1 MFAVVGLGNPG
12 RNYSGTRHNV
22 GFDTVE
28 LLANRN
34 NINLNKIK
42 FKSIYGEGIIG
53 GKKVILLKP
62 QTYMNNSGM
71 AVLDVYNYYKMPLEN
86 ILVIVDD
93 VDIEFGTIR
102 IRKKGSD
109 GGHNG
114 LKSIIYQLGSQDFP
128 RIKIGIGKRKE
139 GQDLADFV
147 LSKFSKDEKPRIEE
161 AVLNA
166 AMAVETIITYGIDEG
181 MNQFNTKKEGSPGI
195 VPGLLYMFKELVK
208 CKIC

>member
-12 RNYSGTRHNV
+12 RNYSGTRHNI

-28 LLANRN
+28 LLADRN
-34 NINLNKIK
+34 DIRLNKIK

-53 GKKVILLKP
+53 GEKVIILKP

-71 AVLDVYNYYKMPLEN
+71 AVLDLYNFYKMPLEN
-86 ILVIVDD
+86 IIVIVDD

-128 RIKIGIGKRKE
+128 RIKIGIGKKRE
-139 GQDLADFV
+139 EQDLADFV
-147 LSKFSKDEKPRIEE
+147 LSKFSKEEKPYIEE
-161 AVLNA
+161 AMLKA
-166 AMAVETIITYGIDEG
+166 ALAAETIITCGIDDA
-181 MNQFNTKKEGSPGI
+181 MNKFNTKK
-195 VPGLLYMFKELVK
+195 KEAQE
-208 CKIC
+208 

>member
-22 GFDTVE
+22 GFKTVE
-28 LLANRN
+28 LLADRN

-53 GKKVILLKP
+53 GEKVILLKP
-62 QTYMNNSGM
+62 QTYMNNSGI
-71 AVLDVYNYYKMPLEN
+71 AVLDLYNFYKIPLEN
-86 ILVIVDD
+86 IIVIVDD

-128 RIKIGIGKRKE
+128 RIKIGIGKKRE
-139 GQDLADFV
+139 EQDLADFV
-147 LSKFSKDEKPRIEE
+147 LSKFSKEEKPYIEE

-166 AMAVETIITYGIDEG
+166 ALAVETIITCGIDNA
-181 MNQFNTKKEGSPGI
+181 MNKFNIKKKEAQ
-195 VPGLLYMFKELVK
+195 E
-208 CKIC
+208 

>member
-1 MFAVVGLGNPG
+1 MFVVIGLGNPG
-12 RNYSGTRHNV
+12 KNYLGTRHNV
-22 GFDTVE
+22 GFDTID
-28 LLANRN
+28 LLASRN
-34 NINLNKIK
+34 NIYLNKIK

-53 GKKVILLKP
+53 EEKVILLKP

-71 AVLDVYNYYKMPLEN
+71 AVLDVYNYYKLPVEN

-114 LKSIIYQLGSQDFP
+114 LKSIIYQLGIQNFP
-128 RIKIGIGKRKE
+128 RIKIGIGKKRE

-147 LSKFSKDEKPRIEE
+147 LSRFSKEERPYIEE

-166 AMAVETIITYGIDEG
+166 AMAVETIIAYGIDKG
-181 MNQFNTKKEGSPGI
+181 MNQFNTKKKKAQE
-195 VPGLLYMFKELVK
+195 
-208 CKIC
+208 

>member
-181 MNQFNTKKEGSPGI
+181 MNQFNTKK
-195 VPGLLYMFKELVK
+195 KEAQE
-208 CKIC
+208 